1 VWWILKPIIE
11 RWGDEGLIM
20 FGHAV
25 NNIRNCVKV
34 FIYEGADKYD
44 QFSERKK
51 EIRKQMVS
59 IVESGI
65 EVHGRTFPVREL
77 IRHSLTRETCQID
90 LLTSLARSSAWLSH
104 AFPRVAKRL
113 STNTRNMHQR
123 TLHPLYEYQRKYFG

>member
-1 VWWILKPIIE
+1 
-11 RWGDEGLIM
+11 M

-34 FIYEGADKYD
+34 FIYEGADNYD

-65 EVHGRTFPVREL
+65 EVHGRTFPVVREV
-77 IRHSLTRETCQID
+77 IE
-90 LLTSLARSSAWLSH
+90 SATAFLS
-104 AFPRVAKRL
+104 AASDYACP
-113 STNTRNMHQR
+113 STNHHCHICSQNKMDIALTKRDYRHKGMNPPFANTGDLSNRLAHV
-123 TLHPLYEYQRKYFG
+123 FGA